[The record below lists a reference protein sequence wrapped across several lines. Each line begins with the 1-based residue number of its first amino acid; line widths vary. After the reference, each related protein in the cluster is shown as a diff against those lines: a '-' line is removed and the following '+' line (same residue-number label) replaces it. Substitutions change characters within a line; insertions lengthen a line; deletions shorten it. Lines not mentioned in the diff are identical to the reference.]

1 MSTIPYKRIAGCL
14 AVCWGAALVLG
25 VAEHF
30 AWAGYEDCFSTDVFY
45 LNRPCASESRL
56 MIIKILGFGVM
67 LFLLASAVLPA
78 LIISRQEPIKR
89 ESILGSEE

>member
-1 MSTIPYKRIAGCL
+1 
-14 AVCWGAALVLG
+14 
-25 VAEHF
+25 
-30 AWAGYEDCFSTDVFY
+30 
-45 LNRPCASESRL
+45 
-56 MIIKILGFGVM
+56 M